1 LLKWAQTKDGF
12 IDKIRTDNTEMP
24 LQISNAITRQLTHK
38 IRSENQ
44 SILVST
50 NTVML
55 DNPSLTVRNWTGKS
69 PVRIAL
75 DRKTNSGRISL
86 LDGKFRPDFSENER
100 RGKPNVEFIK
110 VAFDENCLPA
120 VLKIFTNE
128 IYIPFSRRWS
138 QTTQ

>member
-75 DRKTNSGRISL
+75 DRKTKFRKNIIIRWEVPTLILAKMKDVENPMSNLLKSL
-86 LDGKFRPDFSENER
+86 LMRIVCRQF
-100 RGKPNVEFIK
+100 
-110 VAFDENCLPA
+110 
-120 VLKIFTNE
+120 
-128 IYIPFSRRWS
+128 
-138 QTTQ
+138 